1 MSSVRDL
8 TLVTVIIIAMALLY
22 PGLTRP
28 VLTLTGTIDKADMV
42 EIGIDLLAGEEEG
55 TRKRQLVTGLSGLF
69 GFDRVEG
76 EMVVYQKTRSILGT
90 VQELARTGNSGVAFL
105 IVLFSVVIPLS
116 KLLLQFT
123 TLLLRNSTA
132 RRWLEQVIAA
142 VSKWSM
148 ADVFVMALIVA
159 YLAGSASEQ
168 MGDLMTMDA
177 HLGQGFYWFLGYCLF
192 SIASTVLVNGS
203 NSVRRKIDPQ
213 PSG

>member
-1 MSSVRDL
+1 
-8 TLVTVIIIAMALLY
+8 
-22 PGLTRP
+22 
-28 VLTLTGTIDKADMV
+28 
-42 EIGIDLLAGEEEG
+42 
-55 TRKRQLVTGLSGLF
+55 
-69 GFDRVEG
+69 
-76 EMVVYQKTRSILGT
+76 MVVYQKTRSILGT